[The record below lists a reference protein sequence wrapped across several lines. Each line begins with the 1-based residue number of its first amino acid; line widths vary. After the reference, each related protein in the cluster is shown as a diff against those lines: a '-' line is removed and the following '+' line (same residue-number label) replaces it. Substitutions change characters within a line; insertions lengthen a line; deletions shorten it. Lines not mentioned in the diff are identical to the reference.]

1 MSASF
6 RFHGEL
12 GDFLPRERRGARF
25 EYQHARAATL
35 KNAIEALGVPHTEV
49 GRVELN
55 GAPVTLQRAVR
66 EGDEIDVFPA
76 TPETTPEK
84 GPDPFFIADA
94 HLGGLARF
102 LRMLGFDTLHD
113 PALHDADIRRLARDE
128 RRIVLTRDRELLKC
142 REIARGAYVHAIR
155 VEAQLAEV
163 AARYRLAERARPFT
177 LCLRCNLPL
186 EPVDKATVAARL
198 PENVRRVHED
208 FTRCPG
214 CDRIYWPGSHY
225 ERMRS
230 VLTGLCGPVEG
241 RGCGNL

>member
-1 MSASF
+1 MTASF

-12 GDFLPRERRGARF
+12 GEFLPRERRGTRF

-66 EGDEIDVFPA
+66 EGDAIEVFPA
-76 TPETTPEK
+76 KPENGPEK

-113 PALHDADIRRLARDE
+113 PAFQDADIRRLAREE

-142 REIARGAYVHAIR
+142 REIGRGAYVHAIR
-155 VEAQLAEV
+155 VEPQVAEV

-186 EPVDKATVAARL
+186 ERVEKAAVAARL
-198 PENVRRVHED
+198 PERVLELQD
-208 FTRCPG
+208 RFTRCPG
-214 CDRIYWPGSHY
+214 CERIYWPGTHY

-241 RGCGNL
+241 GAPGNL

>member
-12 GDFLPRERRGARF
+12 AHFLPRERRGRSFA
-25 EYQHARAATL
+25 YDYARAATL
-35 KNAIEALGVPHTEV
+35 KNAIESLGVPHTEV
-49 GRVELN
+49 GRLLVN
-55 GAPVTLQRAVR
+55 GEPATLQRTVR
-66 EGDEIDVFPA
+66 ERDTVEVFPA
-76 TPETTPEK
+76 DANCD
-84 GPDPFFIADA
+84 PDPEFVADA

-142 REIARGAYVHAIR
+142 REITRGAYVHAIR
-155 VEAQLAEV
+155 VESQLAEI

-186 EPVDKATVAARL
+186 EPVDKAAVAGRL
-198 PENVRRVHED
+198 PENVLRVQDE
-208 FTRCPG
+208 FTHCAG
-214 CDRIYWPGSHY
+214 CDRVYWPGSHY
-225 ERMRS
+225 QRMRA

-241 RGCGNL
+241 GASGNL